1 MRKRFALAV
10 SLTGVCL
17 LAGCAVQPVS
27 LSPIQSTLIASNWSY
42 GEGTEAAKTLRM
54 SPDQWWAAW
63 NDSTLSYLV
72 ETTLQNNTDIAQ
84 AQANLRSARAALTSA
99 TSALFPSA
107 TLGADGSRN
116 RRDNSSTDSF
126 GADATAAWS
135 FSFGGRDVS
144 ARRAAQADAHASEL
158 SLEDTKSAMTSE
170 VALTYVNLRLAQIR
184 LDIARKSVK
193 SYEEAKNLTQWRYQA
208 GLVSATDYEQANA
221 QFENAKA
228 SITSN
233 MHNIL
238 QYETALSRLTVLPL
252 NRIQSL
258 PASDIPTPP
267 SELAVSIPADV
278 ISLRPDVQ
286 AARES
291 VRAAMENVRVA
302 QADYFPTLSLSGT
315 IGTTAATVGALGAS
329 GTGIGALIGALS
341 MPFLNWADVVA
352 ATESQKAELD
362 RAQAQFTETLVG
374 ALEETENALSGIR
387 TSAAK
392 KLSLKVAS
400 ESSELAAQLALQQYS
415 SGLED
420 YQTVLTTQR
429 SWLTA
434 QDNEVS
440 NKADWAI
447 AHIDLYRALG
457 GGWVPENK
465 LQEMG
470 NGDE

>member
-1 MRKRFALAV
+1 MKK
-10 SLTGVCL
+10 L
-17 LAGCAVQPVS
+17 LALIMTVSGVLVLTGCAVEPVV
-27 LSPIQSTLIASNWSY
+27 LSQKQSELIASTWSY
-42 GEGTEAAKTLRM
+42 GEGTEEAKALRQP
-54 SPDQWWAAW
+54 PDKWWAAW
-63 NDSTLSYLV
+63 HDESLTYLV
-72 ETTLQNNTDIAQ
+72 KATLENNTDIAQ
-84 AQANLRSARAALTSA
+84 AQANLRAAQASLLST

-107 TLGADGSRN
+107 SLGADASRN
-116 RRDNSSTDSF
+116 RRNHSSTDSF
-126 GADATAAWS
+126 SADASAAWS

-144 ARRAAQADAHASEL
+144 ARRAAQASAHASEL

-184 LDIARKSVK
+184 LNIAKQSVR

-228 SITSN
+228 NIASN

-252 NRIQSL
+252 QKIQDL
-258 PASDIPTPP
+258 PAGDIPTPP
-267 SELAVSIPADV
+267 ADLAVSIPADV
-278 ISLRPDVQ
+278 ISLRPDVL
-286 AARES
+286 AAQET

-302 QADYFPTLSLSGT
+302 QADFLPTLSLSGS
-315 IGTTAATVGALGAS
+315 IGTAAATVGALGAS
-329 GTGIGALIGALS
+329 GTGIGALVGALS
-341 MPFLNWADVVA
+341 MPFLNWGDVVA
-352 ATESQKAELD
+352 GTETQKATLD
-362 RAQAQFTETLVG
+362 RAQAQYTETLVG

-387 TSAAK
+387 SSAAK
-392 KLSLKVAS
+392 KMSLRTATD
-400 ESSELAAQLALQQYS
+400 SSQLAAQLALQQYS

-440 NKADWAI
+440 NQADWAI

-457 GGWVPENK
+457 GGWVPEENRNK
-465 LQEMG
+465 ENKQ
-470 NGDE
+470 

>member
-1 MRKRFALAV
+1 MKK
-10 SLTGVCL
+10 L
-17 LAGCAVQPVS
+17 LALIMTVSGVLVLTGCAVEPVV
-27 LSPIQSTLIASNWSY
+27 LSQKQSELIASTWSY
-42 GEGTEAAKTLRM
+42 GEGTEEAKALRQP
-54 SPDQWWAAW
+54 PDKWWAAW
-63 NDSTLSYLV
+63 HDESLTYLV
-72 ETTLQNNTDIAQ
+72 KATLENNTDIAQ
-84 AQANLRSARAALTSA
+84 AQANLRAAQASLLST

-107 TLGADGSRN
+107 SLGADASRN
-116 RRDNSSTDSF
+116 RRNHSSTDSF
-126 GADATAAWS
+126 SADASAAWS

-144 ARRAAQADAHASEL
+144 ARRAAQASAHASEL

-184 LDIARKSVK
+184 LNIAKQSVR

-228 SITSN
+228 NIATN

-252 NRIQSL
+252 QKIQDL
-258 PASDIPTPP
+258 PAGDIPTPP
-267 SELAVSIPADV
+267 ADLSVSIPADV
-278 ISLRPDVQ
+278 ISLRPDVL
-286 AARES
+286 AAQET

-302 QADYFPTLSLSGT
+302 QADFLPTLSLSGS
-315 IGTTAATVGALGAS
+315 IGTAAATVGALGAS
-329 GTGIGALIGALS
+329 GTGIGALVGALS
-341 MPFLNWADVVA
+341 MPFLNWGDVVA
-352 ATESQKAELD
+352 GTETQKATLD
-362 RAQAQFTETLVG
+362 RAQAQYTETLVG

-387 TSAAK
+387 SSAAK
-392 KLSLKVAS
+392 KMSLRTATD
-400 ESSELAAQLALQQYS
+400 SSQLAAQLALQQYS

-440 NKADWAI
+440 NQADWAI

-457 GGWVPENK
+457 GGWVPEENRNK
-465 LQEMG
+465 ENKQ
-470 NGDE
+470 

>member
-1 MRKRFALAV
+1 MKK
-10 SLTGVCL
+10 L
-17 LAGCAVQPVS
+17 LALIMTVSGVLVLTGCAVEPVV
-27 LSPIQSTLIASNWSY
+27 LSQKQSELIASTWSY
-42 GEGTEAAKTLRM
+42 GEGTEEAKALRQP
-54 SPDQWWAAW
+54 PDKWWAAW
-63 NDSTLSYLV
+63 HDESLTYLV
-72 ETTLQNNTDIAQ
+72 KATLENNTDIAQ
-84 AQANLRSARAALTSA
+84 AQANLRAAQASLLST

-107 TLGADGSRN
+107 SLGADASRN
-116 RRDNSSTDSF
+116 RRNHSSTDSF
-126 GADATAAWS
+126 SADASAAWS

-144 ARRAAQADAHASEL
+144 ARRAAQASAHASEL

-184 LDIARKSVK
+184 LNIAKQSVR

-228 SITSN
+228 NIATN

-252 NRIQSL
+252 QKIQDL
-258 PASDIPTPP
+258 PAGDIPTPP
-267 SELAVSIPADV
+267 ADLAVSIPADV
-278 ISLRPDVQ
+278 ISLRPGVL
-286 AARES
+286 AAQET

-302 QADYFPTLSLSGT
+302 QADFLPTLSLSGS
-315 IGTTAATVGALGAS
+315 IGTAAATVGALGAS
-329 GTGIGALIGALS
+329 GTGIGALVGALS
-341 MPFLNWADVVA
+341 MPFLNWGDVVA
-352 ATESQKAELD
+352 GTETQKATLD
-362 RAQAQFTETLVG
+362 RAQAQYTETLVG

-387 TSAAK
+387 SSAAK
-392 KLSLKVAS
+392 KMSLRTATD
-400 ESSELAAQLALQQYS
+400 SSQLAAQLALQQYS

-440 NKADWAI
+440 NQADWAI

-457 GGWVPENK
+457 GGWVPEENRNK
-465 LQEMG
+465 ENKQ
-470 NGDE
+470 

>member
-1 MRKRFALAV
+1 MKK
-10 SLTGVCL
+10 L
-17 LAGCAVQPVS
+17 LALIMTVSGVLVLTGCAVEPVV
-27 LSPIQSTLIASNWSY
+27 LSQKQSELIASTWSY
-42 GEGTEAAKTLRM
+42 GEGTEEAKALRQP
-54 SPDQWWAAW
+54 PDKWWAAW
-63 NDSTLSYLV
+63 HDESLTYLV
-72 ETTLQNNTDIAQ
+72 KATLENNTDIAQ
-84 AQANLRSARAALTSA
+84 AQANLRAAQASLLST

-107 TLGADGSRN
+107 SLGADASRN
-116 RRDNSSTDSF
+116 RRNHSSTDSF
-126 GADATAAWS
+126 SADASAAWS

-144 ARRAAQADAHASEL
+144 ARRAAQASARASEL

-184 LDIARKSVK
+184 LNIAKQSVR

-228 SITSN
+228 NIATN

-252 NRIQSL
+252 QKIQDL
-258 PASDIPTPP
+258 PAGDIPTPP
-267 SELAVSIPADV
+267 ADLAVSIPADV
-278 ISLRPDVQ
+278 ISLRPDVL
-286 AARES
+286 AAQET

-302 QADYFPTLSLSGT
+302 QADFLPTLSLSGS
-315 IGTTAATVGALGAS
+315 IGTAAATVGALGAS
-329 GTGIGALIGALS
+329 GTGIGALVGALS
-341 MPFLNWADVVA
+341 MPFLNWGDVVA
-352 ATESQKAELD
+352 GTETQKATLD
-362 RAQAQFTETLVG
+362 RAQAQYTETLVG

-387 TSAAK
+387 SSAAK
-392 KLSLKVAS
+392 KMSLRTATD
-400 ESSELAAQLALQQYS
+400 SSQLAAQLALQQYS

-440 NKADWAI
+440 NQADWAI

-457 GGWVPENK
+457 GGWVPEENRNK
-465 LQEMG
+465 ENKQ
-470 NGDE
+470 

>member
-1 MRKRFALAV
+1 MKK
-10 SLTGVCL
+10 L
-17 LAGCAVQPVS
+17 LALIMTVSGVLVLTGCAVEPVV
-27 LSPIQSTLIASNWSY
+27 LSQKQSELIASTWSY
-42 GEGTEAAKTLRM
+42 GEGTEEAKALRQP
-54 SPDQWWAAW
+54 PDEWWAAW
-63 NDSTLSYLV
+63 HDESLTYLV
-72 ETTLQNNTDIAQ
+72 KATLENNTDIAQ
-84 AQANLRSARAALTSA
+84 AQANLRAAQASLLST

-107 TLGADGSRN
+107 SLGADASRN
-116 RRDNSSTDSF
+116 RRNHSSTDSF
-126 GADATAAWS
+126 SADASAAWS

-144 ARRAAQADAHASEL
+144 ARRAAQASAHASEL

-184 LDIARKSVK
+184 LNIAKQSVR

-228 SITSN
+228 NIATN

-252 NRIQSL
+252 QKIQDL
-258 PASDIPTPP
+258 PAGDIPTPP
-267 SELAVSIPADV
+267 ADLAVSIPADV
-278 ISLRPDVQ
+278 ISLRPDVL
-286 AARES
+286 AAQET

-302 QADYFPTLSLSGT
+302 QADFLPTLSLSGS
-315 IGTTAATVGALGAS
+315 IGTAAATVGALGAS
-329 GTGIGALIGALS
+329 GTGIGALVGALS
-341 MPFLNWADVVA
+341 MPFLNWGDVVA
-352 ATESQKAELD
+352 GTETQKATLD
-362 RAQAQFTETLVG
+362 RAQAQYTETLVG

-387 TSAAK
+387 SSAAK
-392 KLSLKVAS
+392 KMSLRTATD
-400 ESSELAAQLALQQYS
+400 SSQLAAQLALQQYS

-440 NKADWAI
+440 NQADWAI

-457 GGWVPENK
+457 GGWVPEENRNK
-465 LQEMG
+465 ENKQ
-470 NGDE
+470 

>member
-1 MRKRFALAV
+1 MKK
-10 SLTGVCL
+10 L
-17 LAGCAVQPVS
+17 LALIMTVSGVLVLTGCAVEPVV
-27 LSPIQSTLIASNWSY
+27 LSQKQSELIASTWSY
-42 GEGTEAAKTLRM
+42 GEGTEEAKALRQL
-54 SPDQWWAAW
+54 PDKWWAAW
-63 NDSTLSYLV
+63 HDESLTYLV
-72 ETTLQNNTDIAQ
+72 KATLENNTDIAQ
-84 AQANLRSARAALTSA
+84 AQANLRAAQASLLST

-107 TLGADGSRN
+107 SLGADASRN
-116 RRDNSSTDSF
+116 RRNHSSTDSF
-126 GADATAAWS
+126 SADASAAWS

-144 ARRAAQADAHASEL
+144 ARRAAQASAHASEL

-184 LDIARKSVK
+184 LNIAKQSVR

-228 SITSN
+228 NIATN
-233 MHNIL
+233 MHSIL

-252 NRIQSL
+252 QKIQDL
-258 PASDIPTPP
+258 PAGDIPTPP
-267 SELAVSIPADV
+267 ADLAVSIPADV
-278 ISLRPDVQ
+278 ISLRPDVL
-286 AARES
+286 AAQET

-302 QADYFPTLSLSGT
+302 QAEFLPTLSLSGS

-341 MPFLNWADVVA
+341 MPFLNWGDVVA
-352 ATESQKAELD
+352 GTETQKATLD
-362 RAQAQFTETLVG
+362 RAQAQYTETLVG

-387 TSAAK
+387 SSAAK
-392 KLSLKVAS
+392 KMSLRTATD
-400 ESSELAAQLALQQYS
+400 SSQLAAQLALQQYS

-440 NKADWAI
+440 NQADWAI

-457 GGWVPENK
+457 GGWVPEENRNK
-465 LQEMG
+465 ENKQ
-470 NGDE
+470 

>member
-1 MRKRFALAV
+1 MKK
-10 SLTGVCL
+10 L
-17 LAGCAVQPVS
+17 LALIMTVSGVLVLTGCAVEPVV
-27 LSPIQSTLIASNWSY
+27 LSQKQSELIASTWSY
-42 GEGTEAAKTLRM
+42 GEGTEEAKALRQP
-54 SPDQWWAAW
+54 PDKWWAAW
-63 NDSTLSYLV
+63 HDESLTYLV
-72 ETTLQNNTDIAQ
+72 KATLENNTDIAQ
-84 AQANLRSARAALTSA
+84 AQANLRAAQASLLST

-107 TLGADGSRN
+107 SLGADASRN
-116 RRDNSSTDSF
+116 RRNHSSTDSF
-126 GADATAAWS
+126 SADASAAWS

-144 ARRAAQADAHASEL
+144 ARRAAQASAHASEL

-184 LDIARKSVK
+184 LNIAKQSVR

-228 SITSN
+228 NIATN
-233 MHNIL
+233 MHSIL

-252 NRIQSL
+252 QKIQDL
-258 PASDIPTPP
+258 PAGDIPTPP
-267 SELAVSIPADV
+267 ADLAVSIPADV
-278 ISLRPDVQ
+278 ISLRPDVL
-286 AARES
+286 AAQET

-302 QADYFPTLSLSGT
+302 QAEFLPTLSLSGS

-341 MPFLNWADVVA
+341 MPFLNWGDVVA
-352 ATESQKAELD
+352 GTETQKATLD
-362 RAQAQFTETLVG
+362 RAQAQYTETLVG

-387 TSAAK
+387 SSAAK
-392 KLSLKVAS
+392 KMSLRTATD
-400 ESSELAAQLALQQYS
+400 SSQLAAQLALQQYS

-440 NKADWAI
+440 NQADWAI

-457 GGWVPENK
+457 GGWVPEENRNK
-465 LQEMG
+465 ENKQ
-470 NGDE
+470 

>member
-1 MRKRFALAV
+1 MKK
-10 SLTGVCL
+10 L
-17 LAGCAVQPVS
+17 LALVMTVSGAVVLTGCAVEPVV
-27 LSPIQSTLIASNWSY
+27 LSQKQSELIASTWSY
-42 GEGTEAAKTLRM
+42 GEGTEEAKALRQP
-54 SPDQWWAAW
+54 PDKWWAAW
-63 NDSTLSYLV
+63 HDESLTYLV
-72 ETTLQNNTDIAQ
+72 KATLENNTDIAQ
-84 AQANLRSARAALTSA
+84 AQANLRAAQASLLST

-107 TLGADGSRN
+107 SLGADASRN
-116 RRDNSSTDSF
+116 RRNHSSTDSF
-126 GADATAAWS
+126 SADASAAWS

-144 ARRAAQADAHASEL
+144 ARRAAQASAHASEL

-184 LDIARKSVK
+184 LNIAKQSVQ

-228 SITSN
+228 NIASN

-252 NRIQSL
+252 QKIQDL
-258 PASDIPTPP
+258 PAGDIPTPP
-267 SELAVSIPADV
+267 ADLAVSIPADV
-278 ISLRPDVQ
+278 ISLRPDVL
-286 AARES
+286 AAQET

-302 QADYFPTLSLSGT
+302 QADFLPTLSLSGS
-315 IGTTAATVGALGAS
+315 IGTAAATVGALGAS
-329 GTGIGALIGALS
+329 GTGIGALVGALS
-341 MPFLNWADVVA
+341 MPFLNWGDVVA
-352 ATESQKAELD
+352 GTETQKATLD
-362 RAQAQFTETLVG
+362 RAQAQYTETLVG

-387 TSAAK
+387 SSAAK
-392 KLSLKVAS
+392 KMSLRTATD
-400 ESSELAAQLALQQYS
+400 SSQLAAQLALQQYS

-440 NKADWAI
+440 NQADWAI

-457 GGWVPENK
+457 GGWVPEENRNK
-465 LQEMG
+465 ENKQ
-470 NGDE
+470 

>member
-1 MRKRFALAV
+1 MKK
-10 SLTGVCL
+10 L
-17 LAGCAVQPVS
+17 LALIMTVSGVLVLTGCAVEPVV
-27 LSPIQSTLIASNWSY
+27 LSQKQSELIASTWSY
-42 GEGTEAAKTLRM
+42 GEGTEEAKALRQP
-54 SPDQWWAAW
+54 PDKWWAAW
-63 NDSTLSYLV
+63 HDESLTYLV
-72 ETTLQNNTDIAQ
+72 KATLENNTDIAQ
-84 AQANLRSARAALTSA
+84 AQANLRAAQASLLST

-107 TLGADGSRN
+107 SLGADASRN
-116 RRDNSSTDSF
+116 RRNHSSTDSF
-126 GADATAAWS
+126 SADASAAWS

-144 ARRAAQADAHASEL
+144 ARRAAQASAHASEL

-184 LDIARKSVK
+184 LNIAKQSVR

-228 SITSN
+228 NIATN
-233 MHNIL
+233 MHSIL

-252 NRIQSL
+252 QKIQDL
-258 PASDIPTPP
+258 PAGDIPTPP
-267 SELAVSIPADV
+267 ADLAVSIPADV
-278 ISLRPDVQ
+278 ISLRPDVL
-286 AARES
+286 AAQET

-302 QADYFPTLSLSGT
+302 QADFLPTLSLSGS
-315 IGTTAATVGALGAS
+315 IGTAAATVGALGAS
-329 GTGIGALIGALS
+329 GTGIGALVGALS
-341 MPFLNWADVVA
+341 MPFLNWGDVVA
-352 ATESQKAELD
+352 GTETQKATLD
-362 RAQAQFTETLVG
+362 RAQAQYTETLVG

-387 TSAAK
+387 SSAAK
-392 KLSLKVAS
+392 KMSLRTATD
-400 ESSELAAQLALQQYS
+400 SSQLAAQLALQQYS

-440 NKADWAI
+440 NQADWAI

-457 GGWVPENK
+457 GGWVPEENRNK
-465 LQEMG
+465 ENKQ
-470 NGDE
+470 